1 MGEATKESEV
11 GMEGRSSQNKQEKHP
26 FLFPPLFILIACNW
40 DHLAIAGAWSV
51 FSITPSRLILTLKGR
66 YPHQHLVL

>member
-26 FLFPPLFILIACNW
+26 FLFLPLFILIACDW
-40 DHLAIAGAWSV
+40 DHLTIAGAWSV
-51 FSITPSRLILTLKGR
+51 FSITP
-66 YPHQHLVL
+66 